1 MKTYRL
7 ALPVFVALLVAGAFW
22 AGTRFSG
29 TPAQPPGGS
38 DKRQVLYY
46 IDPMTPGY
54 RSDSPGIAPCGMPLE
69 PVYAEAGA
77 SDDLPLAA
85 GAVRVSAERQQLIG
99 VKSRA
104 AEVRPLTYTLRLYG
118 KVVPD
123 ETRVFR
129 VNASTDSWIREL
141 SDVTTGSFVKKGQ
154 ILAEALAPA
163 YYNAQVTYL
172 IALDN
177 LDRIQEQLGGQ
188 LRHQQSDLANNQM
201 RVAVQALQNLGIT
214 DEQVAELAN
223 TRKARPYLQVR
234 SPTRGFVL
242 SRNLTLNQWFKAAE
256 EFYTIA
262 DIGKVWVYCDVYED
276 EARYVRPG
284 TVVWVKHAQLGKSF
298 EAAVSKVLPLF
309 DPVSKTLKVR
319 VDVDN
324 PDFELRPEMF
334 VDVEIPITMPPALH
348 VSADAVS
355 DTGMKSI
362 VYVNLGD
369 GTIEPREVETGWR
382 LGRQVEIRSGLM
394 PGEQVVVSGNFLID
408 SESRMKTSAAVSAMN
423 ETRDV
428 VCGKQV
434 TKGLAEEAG
443 RTVVHQGR
451 TFYFCSSDCM
461 LDFLADINSYLAKAG
476 LDRHMQVAA
485 EGAVVVDP
493 VCTMAVSVEQAS
505 AAGWVVRLDG
515 ETFYF
520 CSEKCKNSFLFN
532 PAAYR
537 GTGGATHGS
546 VPVPSPPDPPEEK
559 ARAPLPPRASATAI
573 PDTPP
578 GEVDWT
584 ASHDPVM
591 RRRSKSVGIVD
602 WDGPDRDPVDGAAR
616 NWQEGWGSFPG
627 AEYLGL
633 KDRKRWTPPAPAQ
646 GSATAAVQS
655 DEPPPAPEM
664 AAREQGAASEGG
676 QAGQ

>member
-1 MKTYRL
+1 MKIYRL
-7 ALPVFVALLVAGAFW
+7 VLPGFVALLVAGAFW

-77 SDDLPLAA
+77 SEALPLAA

-104 AEVRPLTYTLRLYG
+104 AEVRPMSYTLRLYG

-141 SDVTTGSFVKKGQ
+141 SDATTGSFVKKGQ

-177 LDRIQEQLGGQ
+177 MDRIQEQLGGQ

-201 RVAVQALQNLGIT
+201 RMAVQALQNLGIT
-214 DEQVAELAN
+214 DEQVEELAN

-234 SPTRGFVL
+234 APTKGFVL

-262 DIGKVWVYCDVYED
+262 DIGKIWVYCDVYED

-284 TVVWVKHAQLGKSF
+284 MTVRVRHPSMGKTF
-298 EAAVSKVLPLF
+298 EATVSKVLPLF

-319 VDVDN
+319 VDVNN
-324 PDFELRPEMF
+324 PDFDLRPDMF
-334 VDVEIPITMPPALH
+334 VDVEIPITLPPSLH
-348 VSADAVS
+348 VSADAIIN
-355 DTGMKSI
+355 TGMKSV
-362 VYVNLGD
+362 VYVKMGEGVL
-369 GTIEPREVETGWR
+369 EPREVETGWR

-394 PGEQVVVSGNFLID
+394 PGEQVVVAGNFLID
-408 SESRMKTSAAVSAMN
+408 SESRMKTAAVVAVMN
-423 ETRDV
+423 ESRDI
-428 VCGKQV
+428 VCGASV
-434 TKGLAEEAG
+434 TKGAAEEAG
-443 RTVVHQGR
+443 HVVVHQGR
-451 TFYFCSSDCM
+451 SFYFCSSDCM
-461 LDFLADINSYLAKAG
+461 LNFLADINIYLAKAG
-476 LDRHMQVAA
+476 IGEQMQVADQ
-485 EGAVVVDP
+485 GDVRVDP
-493 VCTMAVSVEQAS
+493 VCKMVVGIEQAKDK
-505 AAGWVVRLDG
+505 GWVVKLDG
-515 ETFYF
+515 KEHYF
-520 CSEKCKNSFLFN
+520 CSEKCRNRFLLK
-532 PAAYR
+532 PTDYA
-537 GTGGATHGS
+537 GDKDDKTHS
-546 VPVPSPPDPPEEK
+546 MSMM
-559 ARAPLPPRASATAI
+559 S
-573 PDTPP
+573 P
-578 GEVDWT
+578 GEPGGEKHMSKMAATSAASTAQAIQDKVDWT
-584 ASHDPVM
+584 ASNAPLVQ
-591 RRRSKSVGIVD
+591 RRSKSGGVVD
-602 WDGPDRDPVDGAAR
+602 WDGPEKDPKPGETR
-616 NWQEGWGSFPG
+616 NWPGWGKFPG
-627 AEYLGL
+627 SEYLGL
-633 KDRKRWTPPAPAQ
+633 NDPKPRVKNHPVQEAPSTTDQTEAT
-646 GSATAAVQS
+646 SASSEVATHAHT
-655 DEPPPAPEM
+655 
-664 AAREQGAASEGG
+664 GALQGG
-676 QAGQ
+676 QSGQ